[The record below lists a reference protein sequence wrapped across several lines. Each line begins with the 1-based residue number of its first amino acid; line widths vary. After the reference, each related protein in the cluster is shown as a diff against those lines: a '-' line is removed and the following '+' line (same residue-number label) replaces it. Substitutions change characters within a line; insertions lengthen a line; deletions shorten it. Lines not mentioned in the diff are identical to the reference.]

1 MRRRA
6 TILVA
11 SVVTTAGLLAL
22 VVTVAGAGGAARAP
36 TYLERATV
44 MDAFNKPGRA
54 LSSTCVRIVVS
65 TVDPRYAIVAMPV
78 RPKPVCVRAGE
89 VGDGYALFR
98 RATRTSFRWKSL
110 GRGSDPP
117 CLRFPSLPRAVVRDL
132 FGTSC

>member
-1 MRRRA
+1 MRRRTALLVPAAVAA
-6 TILVA
+6 TALLVP
-11 SVVTTAGLLAL
+11 VTP
-22 VVTVAGAGGAARAP
+22 AGAAGSARAP
-36 TYLERATV
+36 TYLERATL

-54 LSSTCVRIVVS
+54 VSSTCVRIVVS
-65 TVDPRYAIVAMPV
+65 TVDPRYAIVTMPV

-98 RATRTSFRWKSL
+98 RANRRSLRWRSL